1 MISSFSKLRKPL
13 SLINSTKSGY
23 CHITNVNNSI
33 TPITTISSNKG
44 KVNSIQLK
52 LNNKTE
58 IIKSN
63 KYLSNG
69 LVQQYST
76 KKIEKKTGADKHQT
90 EKVIL
95 SMVGVAKRLDD
106 GRSLLKDISLSF
118 LGGSKIGLLGTNGSG
133 KSSFM
138 RILAQEDTEHDGEVL
153 YSKGISV
160 GFLHQEPELDADK
173 TVEENIFDGVSEKKE
188 ILDEHDEIVERLE
201 DEEEEL
207 TKQERKQ
214 LEKRRDELA
223 DTIEEEKLWDLKRKI
238 AIAIDALNCPPGD
251 SSVTTLSG
259 GERRRVALARL
270 LISNPDVL
278 LLDEPTNHLDA
289 ESVAW
294 LERFLH
300 DYRGT
305 VVAITHDRY
314 FLDNVANWIL
324 EVDRGV
330 LIPFKGNYTG
340 WLQQKEQRLSL
351 ENKKEEGR
359 KKAIKKELEYIK
371 AGVKAQTKKNKNRI
385 DKYNDLVA
393 SAPEKFREPG
403 RISIPPCPRLGRLV
417 FEAKDI
423 SMEFDGRTLFKN
435 LDINIQPGSIVGI
448 IGANGTGKSTLFRIM
463 TGELKP
469 LTGSIKVGETVR
481 MGFVA
486 QSRASMDDE
495 KTIYEEVADG
505 SDDVIM
511 GENRTIHV
519 REYISQFNFRGS
531 EQDKFIGSLSGGER
545 NRVHIAKMIKK
556 GCNLLLLD
564 EPTNDLDVDVLR
576 NLEIAIED
584 YPGCAVIISH
594 DRYFLDRLCTH
605 IIAFEGDGKVI
616 VHEGNYASYEEDRT
630 RRTDTINSN
639 SNPNSNLNPRI
650 PTDTMIKYK
659 VPTNS
664 HSFFSR
670 YYSDDIIIPE
680 QLPDQLKGILS
691 FKQYKRI
698 VTDCRHIINKTSE
711 AYKSIIVTVVVASLI
726 SLLYIN
732 IYKDNKLLILLTIA
746 VLFILFTGFS
756 FAAMLLKS
764 VQPQLDQKIEQLN
777 VEYSAKGIIIEKKT
791 KQYFDSFNQNFL
803 SDKISRFTYI
813 YIHYNSNNTNNGLN
827 SEEQSTNVDSSSVDN
842 NSEIIEEASP
852 SQDYSI
858 DEKELLN
865 LSNESHSNCG
875 SENGSED
882 ERHIDFN
889 DDNNGNYHQGIQMK
903 TIIISNKSKENL
915 VIDDKTSLIHN
926 NLNDYEDEEE
936 EEEQGLNQEQKQ
948 NYDHNN

>member
-1 MISSFSKLRKPL
+1 MISSLSKLRKPL
-13 SLINSTKSGY
+13 SLINSTKNGY
-23 CHITNVNNSI
+23 FHITNINKSI
-33 TPITTISSNKG
+33 TSITTNNEVKN
-44 KVNSIQLK
+44 NSIQLK
-52 LNNKTE
+52 LNNNKTE

-63 KYLSNG
+63 KNISYG
-69 LVQQYST
+69 LLQQYST
-76 KKIEKKTGADKHQT
+76 KNNKNEKKTGADKYQT
-90 EKVIL
+90 DKVIL
-95 SMVGVAKRLDD
+95 SMVNVIKRLDD
-106 GRSLLKDISLSF
+106 GKVLLKDTSLSF
-118 LGGSKIGLLGTNGSG
+118 FYGSKIGLLGTNGSG

-138 RILAQEDTEHDGEVL
+138 RILAQEDTEIDGEVL
-153 YSKGISV
+153 LSKGLTI

-173 TVEENIFDGVSEKKE
+173 NVEENIFDGVADKKE
-188 ILDEHDEIVERLE
+188 ILDEHDEINERLE
-201 DEEEEL
+201 DEEEEM

-223 DTIEEEKLWDLKRKI
+223 DIIDEEKLWDLKRKI
-238 AIAIDALNCPPGD
+238 AIAIDALNCPAGD

-300 DYRGT
+300 EYRGT

-324 EVDRGV
+324 EVDRGI

-340 WLQQKEQRLSL
+340 WLTQKESRLSM

-359 KKAIKKELEYIK
+359 KKAIKKELEYIR

-403 RISIPPCPRLGRLV
+403 RISIPPCPRLGKLV
-417 FEAKDI
+417 FEAKNI

-435 LDINIQPGSIVGI
+435 LDINLEPGSIVGI
-448 IGANGTGKSTLFRIM
+448 VGANGTGKSTLFRIM

-469 LTGSIKVGETVR
+469 LTGSIRVGETVR

-486 QSRASMDDE
+486 QSRSSMDDE

-505 SDDVIM
+505 SDDVNM
-511 GENRTIHV
+511 GEHTIHV

-576 NLEIAIED
+576 NLETAIED

-605 IIAFEGDGKVI
+605 IIAFEGNSKVI

-630 RRTDTINSN
+630 RRSGKKYD
-639 SNPNSNLNPRI
+639 
-650 PTDTMIKYK
+650 PTK
-659 VPTNS
+659 
-664 HSFFSR
+664 
-670 YYSDDIIIPE
+670 
-680 QLPDQLKGILS
+680 
-691 FKQYKRI
+691 FKFK
-698 VTDCRHIINKTSE
+698 
-711 AYKSIIVTVVVASLI
+711 
-726 SLLYIN
+726 
-732 IYKDNKLLILLTIA
+732 
-746 VLFILFTGFS
+746 
-756 FAAMLLKS
+756 
-764 VQPQLDQKIEQLN
+764 KIQT
-777 VEYSAKGIIIEKKT
+777 A
-791 KQYFDSFNQNFL
+791 
-803 SDKISRFTYI
+803 
-813 YIHYNSNNTNNGLN
+813 
-827 SEEQSTNVDSSSVDN
+827 
-842 NSEIIEEASP
+842 
-852 SQDYSI
+852 
-858 DEKELLN
+858 
-865 LSNESHSNCG
+865 
-875 SENGSED
+875 
-882 ERHIDFN
+882 
-889 DDNNGNYHQGIQMK
+889 
-903 TIIISNKSKENL
+903 
-915 VIDDKTSLIHN
+915 
-926 NLNDYEDEEE
+926 
-936 EEEQGLNQEQKQ
+936 
-948 NYDHNN
+948 